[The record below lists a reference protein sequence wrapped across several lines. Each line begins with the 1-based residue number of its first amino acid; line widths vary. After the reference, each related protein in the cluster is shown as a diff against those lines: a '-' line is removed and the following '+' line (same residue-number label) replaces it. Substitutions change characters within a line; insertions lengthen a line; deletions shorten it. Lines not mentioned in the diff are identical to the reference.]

1 MTSKLQLAVWSL
13 FLLSLSACHQP
24 PQTAE
29 LEKKRISASVDSL
42 VAQMTID
49 EKIGQMTQIDMRMI
63 DDISDIGDLYIGSI
77 LSGGG
82 SVPSD
87 NSPKGWVNMVNE
99 FQKQALSTR
108 LKIPLIYGID
118 AVHGHNNVVGATIFP
133 HNLAL
138 GCANDN
144 NLVYRVNQATATE
157 VAATGIHWTFAPCIA
172 VPQDPRWGRFYEGFG
187 DNTALVNGLTA
198 AAIEGFENPL
208 SKIENRQIA
217 GCAKHFIGD
226 GATTFGS
233 GTRVEGIHTYYLDRG
248 DAAMT
253 EAEMREKYLP
263 PYITAIASGV
273 KTVMMSFNSF
283 NGEKCHGSSYLI
295 QDLLKGELGFEGFI
309 ISDWAGIDEIPGDYK
324 SDIINGVNAG
334 IDMVMVPGNLFG
346 QEHYKTFITLFKEA
360 VAEGSI
366 KQERL
371 DDAVRRILTVKYQIG
386 LFDEPYMSDQFT
398 AEVGSKEHRELAR
411 EAVQKSTVV
420 LKNSNNILPLSKADQ
435 ITVAGSAAN
444 NLGMQNGGWTVEW
457 QGHFMPDFNFLDD
470 NADGRISDSEYLTQI
485 SLVYGSKFDA
495 AMWSGRF
502 GGLDTNADK
511 NLSAEEYALLAKTLP
526 YQPSGTSILHGLEGL
541 GSAENI
547 SYKPNAKD
555 IAQGQ
560 TIIAVVGEY
569 PYAEGYGD
577 DPALQLNAYDT
588 QVLERAFASGNR
600 VIVVMVSGRPLNMD
614 SHFEKAAA
622 VVGAFWPGMAGEGV
636 ADVIYGDFNPTAR
649 LSFTWYRE
657 LGLDNSSKLVL
668 FDFGSG
674 LSY

>member
-1 MTSKLQLAVWSL
+1 MSSKIQLAFWSI
-13 FLLSLSACHQP
+13 FLLTLASCNQP
-24 PQTAE
+24 NPEDQEKERIAAAVE
-29 LEKKRISASVDSL
+29 LL
-42 VAQMTID
+42 VSQMTTD
-49 EKIGQMTQIDMRMI
+49 EKIGQMTQVDMRMI
-63 DDISDIGDLYIGSI
+63 DTISDIGDLFIGSI

-82 SVPSD
+82 SVPPD
-87 NSPKGWVNMVNE
+87 NSPKGWVNMINK
-99 FQKQALSTR
+99 FQKQALDTR

-138 GCANDN
+138 GCSNDSD
-144 NLVYRVNQATATE
+144 LVYRVNQATATE

-187 DNTALVNGLTA
+187 DNTALVDGLTA
-198 AAIEGFENPL
+198 AAIEGFEDPL
-208 SKIENRQIA
+208 SKIDGRQIA

-226 GATTFGS
+226 GATSFGS

-248 DAAMT
+248 DAVMT

-263 PYITAIASGV
+263 PYITAIASDV

-309 ISDWAGIDEIPGDYK
+309 ISDWAGIDEITGDYK

-371 DDAVRRILTVKYQIG
+371 DDAVRRILTVKYEIG
-386 LFDEPYMSDQFT
+386 LFDEPYTSDQFV
-398 AEVGSKEHRELAR
+398 AEVGSEDHRALAR

-420 LKNSNNILPLSKADQ
+420 LKNTEAILPLSKQDQ
-435 ITVAGSAAN
+435 ITVVGSAAN

-457 QGHFMPDFNFLDD
+457 QGYFTPDFHFLDD
-470 NADGRISDSEYLTQI
+470 NDDGQISESEYLTQI
-485 SLVYGSKFDA
+485 PMVYGSKFDLA
-495 AMWSGRF
+495 LWSGVYA
-502 GGLDTNADK
+502 GLDTNSDK
-511 NLSAEEYALLAKTLP
+511 LLSSDEYAMIKTNLP
-526 YQPSGTSILHGLEGL
+526 FQPEGTSILHGLEKL
-541 GSAENI
+541 GMPKQITYN
-547 SYKPNAKD
+547 PNASELPS
-555 IAQGQ
+555 GQ
-560 TIIAVVGEY
+560 TIVAVVGEY

-577 DPALQLNAYDT
+577 DPALQLNTFDT
-588 QVLERAFASGNR
+588 LVLERAFASGNK
-600 VIVVMVSGRPLNMD
+600 VIVVLVSGRPLHMD
-614 SHFEKAAA
+614 AHFEQADG
-622 VVGAFWPGMAGEGV
+622 VVAAFWPGMAGEGV
-636 ADVIYGDFNPTAR
+636 ADVLYGDFNPTAR
-649 LSFTWYRE
+649 LSFAWYKD
-657 LGLDNSSKLVL
+657 LGLDDTKKAVL
-668 FDFGSG
+668 YDFGAG

>member
-1 MTSKLQLAVWSL
+1 MSSKIQLAFWSI
-13 FLLSLSACHQP
+13 FLLTLASCNQP
-24 PQTAE
+24 KPEDQEKERIAAAVE
-29 LEKKRISASVDSL
+29 LL
-42 VAQMTID
+42 VSQMTTD
-49 EKIGQMTQIDMRMI
+49 EKIGQMTQVDMRMI
-63 DDISDIGDLYIGSI
+63 DTISDIGDLFIGSI

-82 SVPSD
+82 SVPPD
-87 NSPKGWVNMVNE
+87 NSPKGWVNMINK
-99 FQKQALSTR
+99 FQKQALDTR

-138 GCANDN
+138 GCSNDSD
-144 NLVYRVNQATATE
+144 LVYRVNQATATE

-187 DNTALVNGLTA
+187 DNTALVDGLTA
-198 AAIEGFENPL
+198 AAIEGFEDPL
-208 SKIENRQIA
+208 SKIDGRQIA

-226 GATTFGS
+226 GATSFGS

-248 DAAMT
+248 DAVMT

-263 PYITAIASGV
+263 PYITAIASDV

-371 DDAVRRILTVKYQIG
+371 DDAVRRILTVKYEIG
-386 LFDEPYMSDQFT
+386 LFDEPYTSDQFV
-398 AEVGSKEHRELAR
+398 AEVGSEDHRALAR

-420 LKNSNNILPLSKADQ
+420 LKNTEAILPLSKQDQ
-435 ITVAGSAAN
+435 ITVVGSAAN

-457 QGHFMPDFNFLDD
+457 QGYFTPDFHFLDD
-470 NADGRISDSEYLTQI
+470 NDDGQISESEYLTQI
-485 SLVYGSKFDA
+485 PMVYGSKFDLA
-495 AMWSGRF
+495 LWSGVYA
-502 GGLDTNADK
+502 GLDTNSDK
-511 NLSAEEYALLAKTLP
+511 LLSSDEYAMIKTNLP
-526 YQPSGTSILHGLEGL
+526 FQPEGTSILHGLEKL
-541 GSAENI
+541 GTPKQITYN
-547 SYKPNAKD
+547 PNASVLPS
-555 IAQGQ
+555 GQ
-560 TIIAVVGEY
+560 TIVAVVGEY

-577 DPALQLNAYDT
+577 DPALQLNAFDT
-588 QVLERAFASGNR
+588 LVLERAFASGNK
-600 VIVVMVSGRPLNMD
+600 VIVVLVSGRPLHMD
-614 SHFEKAAA
+614 AHLEQADG
-622 VVGAFWPGMAGEGV
+622 VVAAFWPGMAGEGV
-636 ADVIYGDFNPTAR
+636 ADVLYGDFNPTAR
-649 LSFTWYRE
+649 LSFTWYKD
-657 LGLDNSSKLVL
+657 LGLDDTKKAVL
-668 FDFGSG
+668 YDFGAG

>member
-1 MTSKLQLAVWSL
+1 MSSKIQLAFWSI
-13 FLLSLSACHQP
+13 FLLTLASCNQP
-24 PQTAE
+24 NPEDQEKERIAAAVE
-29 LEKKRISASVDSL
+29 LL
-42 VAQMTID
+42 VSQMTTD
-49 EKIGQMTQIDMRMI
+49 EKIGQMTQVDMRMI
-63 DDISDIGDLYIGSI
+63 DTISDIGDLFIGSI

-82 SVPSD
+82 SVPPD
-87 NSPKGWVNMVNE
+87 NSPKGWVNMINK
-99 FQKQALSTR
+99 FQKQALDTR

-138 GCANDN
+138 GCSNDSD
-144 NLVYRVNQATATE
+144 LVYRVNQATATE

-187 DNTALVNGLTA
+187 DNTALVDGLTA
-198 AAIEGFENPL
+198 AAIEGFEDPL
-208 SKIENRQIA
+208 SKIDGRQIA

-226 GATTFGS
+226 GATSFGS

-248 DAAMT
+248 DAVMT

-263 PYITAIASGV
+263 PYITAIASDV

-371 DDAVRRILTVKYQIG
+371 DDAVRRILTVKYEIG
-386 LFDEPYMSDQFT
+386 LFDEPYTSDQFV
-398 AEVGSKEHRELAR
+398 AEVGSEDHRALAR

-420 LKNSNNILPLSKADQ
+420 LKNTEAILPLSKQDQ
-435 ITVAGSAAN
+435 ITVVGSAAN

-457 QGHFMPDFNFLDD
+457 QGYFTPDFHFLDD
-470 NADGRISDSEYLTQI
+470 NDDGQISESEYLTQI
-485 SLVYGSKFDA
+485 PMVYGSKFDLA
-495 AMWSGRF
+495 LWSGVYA
-502 GGLDTNADK
+502 GLDTNSDK
-511 NLSAEEYALLAKTLP
+511 LLSSDEYAMIKTNLP
-526 YQPSGTSILHGLEGL
+526 FQPEGTSILHGLEKL
-541 GSAENI
+541 GTPKQITYN
-547 SYKPNAKD
+547 PNASELPS
-555 IAQGQ
+555 GQ
-560 TIIAVVGEY
+560 TIVAVVGEY

-577 DPALQLNAYDT
+577 DPALQLNAFDT
-588 QVLERAFASGNR
+588 LVLERAFASGNK
-600 VIVVMVSGRPLNMD
+600 VIVVLVSGRPLHMD
-614 SHFEKAAA
+614 AHLEQADG
-622 VVGAFWPGMAGEGV
+622 VVAAFWPGMAGEGV
-636 ADVIYGDFNPTAR
+636 ADVLYGDFNPTAR
-649 LSFTWYRE
+649 LSFTWYKD
-657 LGLDNSSKLVL
+657 LGLDDTKKAVL
-668 FDFGSG
+668 YDFGAG

>member
-1 MTSKLQLAVWSL
+1 MSSKIQLAFWSI
-13 FLLSLSACHQP
+13 FLLTLASCNQP
-24 PQTAE
+24 NPEDQEKERIAAAVE
-29 LEKKRISASVDSL
+29 LL
-42 VAQMTID
+42 VSQMTTD
-49 EKIGQMTQIDMRMI
+49 EKIGQMTQVDMRMI
-63 DDISDIGDLYIGSI
+63 DTISDIGDLFIGSI

-82 SVPSD
+82 SVPPD
-87 NSPKGWVNMVNE
+87 NSPKGWVNMINK
-99 FQKQALSTR
+99 FQKQALDTR

-138 GCANDN
+138 GCSNDSD
-144 NLVYRVNQATATE
+144 LVYRVNQATATE

-187 DNTALVNGLTA
+187 DNTALVDGLTA
-198 AAIEGFENPL
+198 AAIEGFEDPL
-208 SKIENRQIA
+208 SKIDGRQIA

-226 GATTFGS
+226 GATSFGS

-248 DAAMT
+248 DAVMT

-263 PYITAIASGV
+263 PYITAIASDV

-371 DDAVRRILTVKYQIG
+371 DDAVRRILTVKYEIG
-386 LFDEPYMSDQFT
+386 LFDEPYTSDQFV
-398 AEVGSKEHRELAR
+398 AEVGSEDHRALAR

-420 LKNSNNILPLSKADQ
+420 LKNTEAILPLSKQDQ
-435 ITVAGSAAN
+435 ITVVGSAAN

-457 QGHFMPDFNFLDD
+457 QGYFTPDFHFLDD
-470 NADGRISDSEYLTQI
+470 NDDGQISESEYLTQI
-485 SLVYGSKFDA
+485 PMVYGSKFDLA
-495 AMWSGRF
+495 LWSGVYA
-502 GGLDTNADK
+502 GLDTNSDK
-511 NLSAEEYALLAKTLP
+511 LLSSDEYAMIKTNLP
-526 YQPSGTSILHGLEGL
+526 FQPEGTSILHGLEKL
-541 GSAENI
+541 GTPKQITYN
-547 SYKPNAKD
+547 PNASVLPS
-555 IAQGQ
+555 GQ
-560 TIIAVVGEY
+560 TIVAVVGEY

-577 DPALQLNAYDT
+577 DPALQLNAFDT
-588 QVLERAFASGNR
+588 LVLERAFASGNK
-600 VIVVMVSGRPLNMD
+600 VIVVLVSGRPLHMD
-614 SHFEKAAA
+614 AHLEQADG
-622 VVGAFWPGMAGEGV
+622 VVAAFWPGMAGEGV
-636 ADVIYGDFNPTAR
+636 ADVLYGDFNPTAR
-649 LSFTWYRE
+649 LSFTWYKD
-657 LGLDNSSKLVL
+657 LGLDDTKKAVL
-668 FDFGSG
+668 YDFGAG